1 MVLVIISC
9 SCWIE
14 RDPMSAA
21 AWSGSG
27 FPSIFFTGGSSS
39 SPAPPFSGSS
49 SGSGLSPSCASSR
62 LTSAAICKSFSST
75 VRVSLAI
82 ASFI

>member
-21 AWSGSG
+21 AWSGSS
-27 FPSIFFTGGSSS
+27 FTSIFSIRGSSS
-39 SPAPPFSGSS
+39 SPAHLFSGSS
-49 SGSGLSPSCASSR
+49 SGSGFLPSCGSSQ

-75 VRVSLAI
+75 IRVSLVI

>member
-1 MVLVIISC
+1 
-9 SCWIE
+9 
-14 RDPMSAA
+14 MSTA

-27 FPSIFFTGGSSS
+27 FTSIFSTGGSSS
-39 SPAPPFSGSS
+39 SPSPLFSGSS
-49 SGSGLSPSCASSR
+49 SGSGFSPSYGSSR

-75 VRVSLAI
+75 IRVSLAI